1 MTLRPAV
8 VAISLFLASSCA
20 APEPGE
26 SPNGSDELR
35 REEPTFTLSLL
46 VSPNSPVVGSPINFR
61 IVLRAK
67 QDLVLHFSSGQ
78 RYDFEVLDAGGAK
91 VWRWSDGHLFTQ
103 VLGEQ
108 SLRTGEELTYEE
120 SWRPT
125 SAGSYRVRGAI
136 TASDPQNLV
145 IESSFEV
152 KS

>member
-1 MTLRPAV
+1 MTFRPAA
-8 VAISLFLASSCA
+8 VAISLVVASSCA
-20 APEPGE
+20 APGE

-35 REEPTFTLSLL
+35 REEPAFTLSLL
-46 VSPNSPVVGSPINFR
+46 VSPNSPVAGSPINFR

-78 RYDFEVLDAGGAK
+78 RYDFEVLDASGAK
-91 VWRWSDGHLFTQ
+91 VWRWSDRELFTQ

-108 SLRTGEELTYEE
+108 SLRTGEELAYEE